1 MKDIEKT
8 KSKGKTVLKVISAVG
23 LAGIM
28 GGSTYL
34 IASNWQAIKAGIN
47 GEVLFTKDQVQEK
60 VDEAYNQGVAQ
71 GEVYKAIIDELTNNL
86 TLTQN
91 ALAKIQAEQ
100 EQSKAEIASK
110 NAQIEQLQ
118 EQIKQINNENAEIV
132 EELTNNINLLE
143 DEKEQLQTKVQ
154 ENTIKINDLN
164 EQITELQSQ
173 IDTGN
178 STNQNLASQVNE
190 LTAEV
195 AKLNADIDYY
205 KELLEQYKEENK
217 VSVTFKFNGQTH
229 DFKFVEKGSKVTDI
243 TNPTDTEY
251 VKFKY
256 WSIDGSTP
264 VDFESYIIT
273 EDTVFIAVVERYF
286 DATFKYEQSTLGTV
300 KVLENDFATYENPEN
315 TTYKRFNGW
324 KVNGVKVD
332 LNSYPI
338 TANTVFEADIVY
350 SYDVHFSA
358 EGATNVPNSQVVEN
372 GTFATVPNVP
382 MHSIYRFKFW
392 SIDGS
397 TPVDLNTYPITQET
411 TFIAVWQ
418 KEYEVTYYVAGVP
431 QSQQI
436 QAGTN
441 ITFPELELEENCE
454 LIGWTTTQGNHKAE
468 NFDNHI
474 VTTEETYYAIIKKTI
489 PGQKSLKINIEKFG
503 EQFVADISDF
513 CNFNVSDYAGCDV
526 IIGSIDNP
534 MYLNGGLTAG
544 NVDGLFGSTT
554 GKIGSVN
561 YTSNGIVYRGKITVQ
576 YNEGKL
582 YCTVT
587 KDVANTGTWTSI
599 TIDVKNLSYYI

>member
-1 MKDIEKT
+1 M
-8 KSKGKTVLKVISAVG
+8 SKGKTVLKVLSAVG
-23 LAGIM
+23 LTAVL
-28 GGSTYL
+28 GGSLYL
-34 IASNWQAIKAGIN
+34 VGSNWESIKAGIN
-47 GEVLFTKDQVQEK
+47 GEVLFTQSQVQEK
-60 VDEAYNQGVAQ
+60 VDQAYNDGVAQ
-71 GEVYKAIIDELTNNL
+71 GEVYKAIIDELISNL
-86 TLTQN
+86 TSTQN
-91 ALAKIQAEQ
+91 ELAKIQAEQ

-110 NAQIEQLQ
+110 NALIESLTTQIEQ
-118 EQIKQINNENAEIV
+118 INSENAAIV
-132 EELTNNINLLE
+132 EELTNNVNLLE
-143 DEKEQLQTKVQ
+143 SEKKELQEKVQ
-154 ENTIKINDLN
+154 ENTAKINNLN
-164 EQITELQSQ
+164 KQISELQSQ
-173 IDTGN
+173 ISDGN
-178 STNQNLASQVNE
+178 TTNQSLATQVNE
-190 LTAEV
+190 LTAKVEQ
-195 AKLNADIDYY
+195 LNADLNYY

-217 VSVTFKFNGQTH
+217 VSVTFKFDGQTH
-229 DFKFVEKGSKVTDI
+229 DFKFVEKGSKLSDV
-243 TNPTDTEY
+243 TNPSDTDY

-256 WSIDGSTP
+256 WSVDGINP
-264 VDFESYIIT
+264 VDFETYIVT
-273 EDTVFIAVVERYF
+273 ENTVFVAVVDRYF
-286 DATFKYEQSTLGTV
+286 DATFKYEESTLGTI
-300 KVLENDFATYENPEN
+300 KVLKDNYATFENPEN

-358 EGATNVPNSQVVEN
+358 EGATNVPESQVIEN
-372 GTFATVPNVP
+372 GAFATIPDVP

-392 SIDGS
+392 SIDGL
-397 TPVDLNTYPITQET
+397 TPVDLSTYPITQET

>member
-1 MKDIEKT
+1 M
-8 KSKGKTVLKVISAVG
+8 SKGKTVLKVLSAVG
-23 LAGIM
+23 LTAVL
-28 GGSTYL
+28 GGSLYL
-34 IASNWQAIKAGIN
+34 VGSNWESIKAGIN
-47 GEVLFTKDQVQEK
+47 GEVLFTQSQVQEK
-60 VDEAYNQGVAQ
+60 VDQAYNDGVAQ
-71 GEVYKAIIDELTNNL
+71 GEVYKAIIDELISNL
-86 TLTQN
+86 TSTQN
-91 ALAKIQAEQ
+91 ELAKIQAEQ

-110 NAQIEQLQ
+110 NALIESLTTQIEQ
-118 EQIKQINNENAEIV
+118 INSENAAIV
-132 EELTNNINLLE
+132 EELTNNVNLLE
-143 DEKEQLQTKVQ
+143 SEKKELQEKVQ
-154 ENTIKINDLN
+154 ENTAKINNLN
-164 EQITELQSQ
+164 KQISELQSQ
-173 IDTGN
+173 ISDGN
-178 STNQNLASQVNE
+178 TTNQSLATQVNE
-190 LTAEV
+190 LTAKVEQ
-195 AKLNADIDYY
+195 LNADLNYY

-217 VSVTFKFNGQTH
+217 VSVTFKFDGQTH
-229 DFKFVEKGSKVTDI
+229 DFKFVEKGSKLSDV
-243 TNPTDTEY
+243 TNPSDTDY

-256 WSIDGSTP
+256 WSVDGINP
-264 VDFESYIIT
+264 VDFETYIVT
-273 EDTVFIAVVERYF
+273 ENTVFVAVVDRYF
-286 DATFKYEQSTLGTV
+286 DATFKYEESTLGTI
-300 KVLENDFATYENPEN
+300 KVLKDNYATFENPEN

-418 KEYEVTYYVAGVP
+418 KEYEVTYYVAGDP

>member
-1 MKDIEKT
+1 M
-8 KSKGKTVLKVISAVG
+8 SKGKTVLKVLSAVG
-23 LAGIM
+23 LTAVL
-28 GGSTYL
+28 GGSLYL
-34 IASNWQAIKAGIN
+34 VGSNWESIKAGIN
-47 GEVLFTKDQVQEK
+47 GEVLFTQSQVQEK
-60 VDEAYNQGVAQ
+60 VDQAYNDGVAQ
-71 GEVYKAIIDELTNNL
+71 GEVYKAIIDELTSNL
-86 TLTQN
+86 TSTQN
-91 ALAKIQAEQ
+91 ELAKIQAEQ

-110 NAQIEQLQ
+110 NALIESLTTQIEQ
-118 EQIKQINNENAEIV
+118 INSENAAIV
-132 EELTNNINLLE
+132 EELTNNVNLLE
-143 DEKEQLQTKVQ
+143 SEKKQLQERVQ
-154 ENTIKINDLN
+154 ENIIKINDLN

-173 IDTGN
+173 ISDGN
-178 STNQNLASQVNE
+178 TTNQSLATQVNE
-190 LTAEV
+190 LTAKVEQ
-195 AKLNADIDYY
+195 LNADLNYY

-217 VSVTFKFNGQTH
+217 VSVTFKFDGQTH
-229 DFKFVEKGSKVTDI
+229 DFKFVEKGSKLSDV
-243 TNPTDTEY
+243 TNPSDTDY

-256 WSIDGSTP
+256 WSVDGINP
-264 VDFESYIIT
+264 VDFETYIVT
-273 EDTVFIAVVERYF
+273 ENTVFVAVVDRYF
-286 DATFKYEQSTLGTV
+286 DATFKYEESTLGTI
-300 KVLENDFATYENPEN
+300 KVLKDNYATFENPEN

-582 YCTVT
+582 YCIVT

>member
-264 VDFESYIIT
+264 VDLESYIIT

-286 DATFKYEQSTLGTV
+286 DATFKYEQSTLGTI

-350 SYDVHFSA
+350 SFDVHFSA
-358 EGATNVPNSQVVEN
+358 EGATNIPESQIVES
-372 GTFATVPNVP
+372 GQYASTPTIPT
-382 MHSIYRFKFW
+382 HSIYRFKYW
-392 SIDGS
+392 SVDGS
-397 TPVDLNTYPITQET
+397 TPIDLSTYKITQET

-431 QSQQI
+431 QTQQI

-441 ITFPELELEENCE
+441 ITFPELELEENCK

-468 NFDNHI
+468 NFENHT

-489 PGQKSLKINIEKFG
+489 PGTKYIRVDIEKFG
-503 EQFVADISDF
+503 DQFVVDISNYCD
-513 CNFNVSDYAGCDV
+513 FNVSDYAGCDAIV
-526 IIGSIDNP
+526 GNHTNLVTLGPSVQ
-534 MYLNGGLTAG
+534 AG
-544 NVDGLFGSTT
+544 NVNGLFGSESGMTT
-554 GKIGSVN
+554 SVN
-561 YTSNGIVYRGKITVQ
+561 STVNGTVYRGKITVR
-576 YNEGKL
+576 YDSGKL
-582 YCTVT
+582 YCVVT
-587 KDVANTGTWTSI
+587 KDGANTGTWTYFEI
-599 TIDVKNLSYYI
+599 GVKNLSYYI